1 MDKLACMHAFVTV
14 VEAGGF
20 SEAARRLGVSKALIS
35 KQVAQLEESLD
46 VRLLHR
52 TTRRVSATSTGQAYF
67 ERCRPLLNEFDELD
81 DAMQFDNS
89 KPTGELRI
97 EAPVTFA
104 ELHLMSVI
112 SLFSRRYPDISLN
125 IDLTDHIVDLIEERI
140 DVAIR
145 IGDLADS
152 SLVARKLGEITMLV
166 CATPAFIRKH
176 GEPTRPQQLKNY
188 ECVVDSNYPGGRQWT
203 LGTGKKQLSVE
214 VNANLTVNSAR
225 AARELVLAGH
235 GICLLPSFIVTEDLK
250 KGKLKRL
257 FPGYC
262 CEPVGFYAVY
272 PHRKHLSAKVRL
284 FIDTALEHFSEGF
297 SR

>member
-1 MDKLACMHAFVTV
+1 MDKLACMNAFVTV

-35 KQVAQLEESLD
+35 KQVSQLEESLD

-67 ERCRPLLNEFDELD
+67 ERCRPLLKEFDELD

-89 KPTGELRI
+89 NPTGQLRI

-104 ELHLMSVI
+104 ELHLISVI
-112 SLFSRRYPDISLN
+112 SAFSRRYPDITLN
-125 IDLTDHIVDLIEERI
+125 IDLTDHIVDLVEERI
-140 DVAIR
+140 DVGIR
-145 IGDLADS
+145 IGALPDS
-152 SLVARKLGEITMLV
+152 SLVARKLGDITMLV
-166 CATPAFIRKH
+166 CATPAFLRKH
-176 GEPTRPQQLKNY
+176 GEPTRPQQLSNY

-203 LGTGKKQLSVE
+203 LGIGKKTCSVE
-214 VNANLTVNSAR
+214 VTPSLTVNSAR

-235 GICLLPSFIVTEDLK
+235 GISLLPSFVVTEDLR
-250 KGKLKRL
+250 KGKLLRL
-257 FPGYC
+257 FSNYC

-284 FIDTALEHFSEGF
+284 FIDTAVEHFKSGF
-297 SR
+297 VA